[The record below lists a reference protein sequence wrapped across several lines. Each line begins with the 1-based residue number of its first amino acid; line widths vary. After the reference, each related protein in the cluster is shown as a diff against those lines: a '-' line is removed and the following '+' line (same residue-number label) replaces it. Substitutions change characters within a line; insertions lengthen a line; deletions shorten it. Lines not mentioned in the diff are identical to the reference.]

1 MAAPEL
7 SRRSALWSLL
17 LASIVTLP
25 VFAQSG
31 AKMAASLV
39 QIAET
44 GIKDDAVLLNATDS
58 YRLALLK
65 MKGQLSVARAL
76 LQLRASGAD
85 QHLGRPLQTIF
96 QDTESEL
103 DRRGAPFT
111 ADILQ
116 ELENA
121 PAGGAERGLATVE
134 LAVTAINGSF
144 AQTGALDPESVL
156 ALAEA
161 LLREAVANYAAAV
174 ADNEVV
180 DLPRYQSG
188 RGLVT
193 EAEALVRHA
202 SGLKGKPGHSELLD
216 VVTLIRQAW
225 PGIIP
230 PPIVFDPLDVAGRLD
245 EAVAAM
251 KELR

>member
-1 MAAPEL
+1 MAVPEL

-17 LASIVTLP
+17 LAGIVTLP

-44 GIKDDAVLLNATDS
+44 GTKGAAVQLDSTDA

-76 LQLRASGAD
+76 LQLRASGVEY
-85 QHLGRPLQTIF
+85 HLGRPLQSIF
-96 QDTESEL
+96 RDTESEL

-121 PAGGAERGLATVE
+121 PAGGAVRALATVE

-144 AQTGALDPESVL
+144 AQTGALDAESVL

-161 LLREAVANYAAAV
+161 LLREAVADYADAV
-174 ADNEVV
+174 TDNEVI

-202 SGLKGKPGHSELLD
+202 SGLQGRPGHTELLD

-225 PGIIP
+225 PGIMP

-245 EAVAAM
+245 EAIAAM
-251 KELR
+251 EQLR